1 MDSLK
6 KRNIKIPHFY
16 LIKRFMGSIAFFS
29 IRVFFHRHWS
39 FTGQQGMG
47 VDHLLFHST
56 AFTRSRKL
64 RHLFLTLHVRW
75 LSRIFNCNACVYQ
88 TATWWDLLP
97 YWITIWLTDWWC
109 NVCLFTWWIDSK
121 FLLQLFDRGNRW
133 IWTRIDYHSCIT
145 SEPTN
150 QVSLGFTI
158 LNHWAVETLIISW
171 NSG

>member
-6 KRNIKIPHFY
+6 KRNIKIPHYY
-16 LIKRFMGSIAFFS
+16 LIERFMGSVAFFS

-56 AFTRSRKL
+56 ASTRSRKL

-75 LSRIFNCNACVYQ
+75 LSRIFDCNACVYQ

-97 YWITIWLTDWWC
+97 LLPFDWLIDDAMF
-109 NVCLFTWWIDSK
+109 VCLLDELILSFCYNDLTWETGGFELASTITPALQANRLIKCASHPIVWSGDNSK
-121 FLLQLFDRGNRW
+121 L
-133 IWTRIDYHSCIT
+133 
-145 SEPTN
+145 
-150 QVSLGFTI
+150 
-158 LNHWAVETLIISW
+158 
-171 NSG
+171 

>member
-56 AFTRSRKL
+56 ASTRSRKL

-75 LSRIFNCNACVYQ
+75 LSRIFNCSACIYQ

-121 FLLQLFDRGNRW
+121 FLLQRFDMGNRW
-133 IWTRIDYHSCIT
+133 IWTRIDYHPCIT
-145 SEPTN
+145 SKPTN
-150 QVSLGFTI
+150 QVC
-158 LNHWAVETLIISW
+158 
-171 NSG
+171 